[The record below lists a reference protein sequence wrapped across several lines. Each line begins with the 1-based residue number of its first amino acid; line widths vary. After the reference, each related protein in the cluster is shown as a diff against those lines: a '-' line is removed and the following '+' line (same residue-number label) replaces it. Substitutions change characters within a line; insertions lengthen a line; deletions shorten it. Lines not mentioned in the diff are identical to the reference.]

1 MTAQDEFDAIL
12 GADAGVPRA
21 SESTEGSG
29 HAHETQRIV
38 PSFRDFAEGWHIYR
52 DPVLC
57 GGVAGLV
64 LGVLGVFVV
73 LRRAVFVTAAV
84 TQAAGLGVAA
94 AFLIQLRLGLALP
107 PVLAA
112 FAFCLGATSLL
123 ALGNVGKLSRESL
136 VGFAYLA
143 TSAFAVLVGDRITQ
157 GAHDIAAILFG
168 SAVLVRPLDL
178 TIVLGAGALVLAV
191 HVWCLRGLVFS
202 SFDPEAARVQGLPV
216 RLLNRTLFL
225 SIGLMVGVSARAL
238 GALPVFAFS
247 VLPATTALLAGA
259 RLPWA
264 FALATAVGVLSGA
277 AGYLMAFFWQFPVG
291 GSQTVVAAAFVVP
304 GLLAALLRRRPA
316 FRTRRARP

>member
-168 SAVLVRPLDL
+168 SAVLVRPEDL
-178 TIVLGAGALVLAV
+178 GLVAGVGAAVLL
-191 HVWCLRGLVFS
+191 CLSLIGRGLIFS
-202 SFDPEAARVQGLPV
+202 GFDPEGARVHGLPV
-216 RLLNRTLFL
+216 RGLELGLWTL
-225 SIGLMVGVSARAL
+225 VAAQVAVSARAL
-238 GALPVFAFS
+238 GALPVFAFA
-247 VLPATTALLAGA
+247 VLPATAALALATRVRTALLAAGALGALSGVLGYLLAFFFELPVGASQAAVAVTFAALAAGRA
-259 RLPWA
+259 RL
-264 FALATAVGVLSGA
+264 
-277 AGYLMAFFWQFPVG
+277 
-291 GSQTVVAAAFVVP
+291 
-304 GLLAALLRRRPA
+304 RR
-316 FRTRRARP
+316 